1 MDDDMVQ
8 AVRESTTVAVVGGGV
23 SGLTAATLLRKSGVE
38 CIVLE
43 RQSRDYVEARQRAG
57 LVEYRGIR
65 MFKEWGLEHL
75 LGSFPASNLLEIRVD
90 GETRLFGA
98 D

>member
-1 MDDDMVQ
+1 MTQML
-8 AVRESTTVAVVGGGV
+8 RESTTVAVVGGGV

-43 RQSRDYVEARQRAG
+43 RQPRQYVEARQRAG

-65 MFKEWGLEHL
+65 MF
-75 LGSFPASNLLEIRVD
+75 
-90 GETRLFGA
+90 
-98 D
+98 